1 MRNQREQIVKH
12 KILTL
17 PNNSLN
23 PQDSLTT
30 LSSSLS
36 VNSYNSRH
44 SLTTLFDFFSKFAQ
58 SSKFADKN
66 ALK

>member
-30 LSSSLS
+30 L
-36 VNSYNSRH
+36 
-44 SLTTLFDFFSKFAQ
+44 FIFISKFAQ
-58 SSKFADKN
+58 FAPFADKN